1 MTFQDNLN
9 RINDL
14 DVTIHNPARLMIVF
28 LLARNKNMDYTKLM
42 QDTQL
47 TSGNITTHL
56 NKLMECGFVKM
67 QKSFKGRKPN
77 TSITLTQEG
86 QSAYQKWGE
95 SILWAL
101 PDQQLPQFRALRVES
116 EAPESALPELPAQPF
131 TAGAVYH
138 RPEEVASHP
147 DATRRKPPALKVV
160 TPGDRSASPSPPYHA
175 VTVEP
180 IPERR
185 PIPSRLDPGYHPV
198 ELWSYS
204 WTKHT
209 PLAQSGSYYN
219 PPESQIIKV
228 IGGYYLLGSFL
239 PALEE
244 NTH

>member
-56 NKLMECGFVKM
+56 NKLMESGFVKM
-67 QKSFKGRKPN
+67 HKSFKGRKPN
-77 TSITLTQEG
+77 TTITLTPEG
-86 QSAYQKWGE
+86 LGAYQKWGE

-101 PDQQLPQFRALRVES
+101 PDQQLPQFRALKVES
-116 EAPESALPELPAQPF
+116 ELPDSALPDLPVHQFPADP
-131 TAGAVYH
+131 AIH
-138 RPEEVASHP
+138 RSDKVADYP
-147 DATRRKPPALKVV
+147 ATLQRSAPALKVV
-160 TPGDRSASPSPPYHA
+160 TPVDRSLSPSPPYHA

-219 PPESQIIKV
+219 QPESQMIKV
-228 IGGYYLLGSFL
+228 IGEYYLLGSFL
-239 PALEE
+239 PVLEE
-244 NTH
+244 NAH